1 MTVSDLPPIN
11 ASLNA
16 LSAVFLAA
24 GFVFIRRKNMIAHR
38 KCMVSAFTTS
48 AVFLGCYL
56 TYHFSVRAV
65 TKFSGQG
72 WIRPIYFSLLISHV
86 LLAMIILPLAF
97 VTLTRGLSQRFD
109 AHRKIARW
117 TWPIWMYVSVT
128 GVLVYLMLYHLYP
141 AH

>member
-24 GFVFIRRKNMIAHR
+24 GFVFIRRKNIIAHR

-128 GVLVYLMLYHLYP
+128 GVLVYVLLYQPTWIL
-141 AH
+141 